1 MNAKILMVDDSK
13 TIRFQVRKIL
23 EAEPDH
29 DYDIS
34 EAADGKEALDVVAA
48 STKEKLPDLV
58 LLDRNMPRMNG
69 DEFIRIFKA
78 DPQWGHIPVLFLTT
92 HGEIEELVK
101 GLTEL
106 QADDYLGKPFNPS
119 ELQARV
125 KSLLRVRMAEK
136 ETLRLNSELDQS
148 LKEQK
153 LQFEELKRT
162 KVELAE
168 ISAVAELT
176 RIFEK
181 FVPRE
186 FLDRI
191 AKTGIENITLGH
203 AESDVITILFSD
215 IRSFTDISESMEPA
229 ELMQFLNT
237 FLQFMSEPI
246 HLNHGFVDK
255 FIGDA
260 IMALFDQPGKP
271 DAIEA
276 RDAVRSGIE
285 MQASLVRFN
294 KLRAKQNYPPTNIG
308 IGVHSGPVVIGT
320 LGSDSRMDSTV
331 LGDAVNLASRL
342 EGLTKNYRLPMLVSE
357 DSKNLISHLEEFNW
371 RLLDRITVK
380 GKSEPVRIFEVFNQ
394 YSDENYENKL
404 KAASVFE
411 EAMTPYLNQNWELA
425 IEGFKDCEELL
436 PEDASIEMHL
446 KRAQSYQETPPAE
459 DWDGVH
465 RYFSK

>member
-153 LQFEELKRT
+153 LQFEELKKT

-320 LGSDSRMDSTV
+320 LGSDTRMDSTV
-331 LGDAVNLASRL
+331 LGDAVNLAARL

-394 YSDENYENKL
+394 YSDKNYENKL

-425 IEGFKDCEELL
+425 IEGFKECEELL

-446 KRAQSYQETPPAE
+446 KRAHSYQETPPAE

>member
-153 LQFEELKRT
+153 LQFEELKKT

-394 YSDENYENKL
+394 YSDKNYENKL

-425 IEGFKDCEELL
+425 IEGFKECEELL

-465 RYFSK
+465 HYFSK

>member
-153 LQFEELKRT
+153 LQFEELKKT

-320 LGSDSRMDSTV
+320 LGSDTRMDSTV
-331 LGDAVNLASRL
+331 LGDAVNLAARL

>member
-92 HGEIEELVK
+92 HGEIEELVR

-153 LQFEELKRT
+153 LQFEELKKT

-320 LGSDSRMDSTV
+320 LGSDTRMDSTV
-331 LGDAVNLASRL
+331 LGDAVNLAARL

-394 YSDENYENKL
+394 YSDKNYENKL

-425 IEGFKDCEELL
+425 IEGFKECEELL

-446 KRAQSYQETPPAE
+446 KRAHSYQETPPTE

-465 RYFSK
+465 RYFNK

>member
-1 MNAKILMVDDSK
+1 M
-13 TIRFQVRKIL
+13 
-23 EAEPDH
+23 
-29 DYDIS
+29 
-34 EAADGKEALDVVAA
+34 
-48 STKEKLPDLV
+48 
-58 LLDRNMPRMNG
+58 
-69 DEFIRIFKA
+69 
-78 DPQWGHIPVLFLTT
+78 
-92 HGEIEELVK
+92 
-101 GLTEL
+101 
-106 QADDYLGKPFNPS
+106 
-119 ELQARV
+119 
-125 KSLLRVRMAEK
+125 
-136 ETLRLNSELDQS
+136 DQS
-148 LKEQK
+148 LKQQK
-153 LQFEELKRT
+153 LQFEELKKT

-191 AKTGIENITLGH
+191 AKTGIENITVGH
-203 AESDVITILFSD
+203 AESDIITILFSD
-215 IRSFTDISESMEPA
+215 IRSFTDISESMEPS

-246 HLNHGFVDK
+246 HMNHGFVDK

-271 DAIEA
+271 DAVEA
-276 RDAVRSGIE
+276 RDAVRSGLE

-320 LGSDSRMDSTV
+320 LGSESRMDSTV

-357 DSKNLISHLEEFNW
+357 DSKNLIFHLEEFNW

-380 GKSEPVRIFEVFNQ
+380 GKSDPVRIYEVFNQ
-394 YSDENYENKL
+394 YSDKNYENKL

-411 EAMTPYLNQNWELA
+411 EAMIPYLSKNWDMA
-425 IEGFKDCEELL
+425 IEGFKECDELL
-436 PEDASIEMHL
+436 PKDASIEMYL
-446 KRAQSYQETPPAE
+446 SRAQGFQEKPPAE

-465 RYFSK
+465 HYFIK

>member
-1 MNAKILMVDDSK
+1 MNAKILIVDDSK

-23 EAEPDH
+23 EAEPD
-29 DYDIS
+29 YSYEIS
-34 EAADGKEALDVVAA
+34 EAVDGKEALDVVAA

-78 DPQWGHIPVLFLTT
+78 DPQWRHIPVLFLTT

-125 KSLLRVRMAEK
+125 KSLLRVRIAEK

-148 LKEQK
+148 LKQQK
-153 LQFEELKRT
+153 LQFEELKKT

-186 FLDRI
+186 FLNRI
-191 AKTGIENITLGH
+191 AKTGIENITVGH

-229 ELMQFLNT
+229 ELMEFLNT

-246 HLNHGFVDK
+246 QMNHGFVDK

-276 RDAVRSGIE
+276 RDAVRSGLE

-371 RLLDRITVK
+371 RLLDWITVK
-380 GKSEPVRIFEVFNQ
+380 GKSEPVRIYEVFNQ
-394 YSDENYENKL
+394 YSDKFYENKA
-404 KAASVFE
+404 KAASIFE
-411 EAMTPYLNQNWELA
+411 ETMTPYLNQNWELA
-425 IEGFKDCEELL
+425 IEGFKECEELL
-436 PEDASIEMHL
+436 PEDASIEMYL
-446 KRAQSYQETPPAE
+446 NRAQSFQETPPAE

>member
-78 DPQWGHIPVLFLTT
+78 DPQWGHIPVIFLTT

-153 LQFEELKRT
+153 LQFEELKKT

-425 IEGFKDCEELL
+425 IEGFKECEELL

-446 KRAQSYQETPPAE
+446 NRAQSYQETPPAE

>member
-1 MNAKILMVDDSK
+1 
-13 TIRFQVRKIL
+13 
-23 EAEPDH
+23 
-29 DYDIS
+29 
-34 EAADGKEALDVVAA
+34 
-48 STKEKLPDLV
+48 
-58 LLDRNMPRMNG
+58 MNG

-153 LQFEELKRT
+153 LQFEELKKT

-425 IEGFKDCEELL
+425 IEGFKECTELL

-446 KRAQSYQETPPAE
+446 NRAQSYQETPPAE

>member
-1 MNAKILMVDDSK
+1 MIAKILMVDDSK

-23 EAEPDH
+23 EAEKDH
-29 DYDIS
+29 DYDIT
-34 EAADGKEALDVVAA
+34 EAADGKDALDVVAA

-78 DPQWGHIPVLFLTT
+78 DPMWGHIPVLFLTT

-101 GLTEL
+101 GLNEL

-136 ETLRLNSELDQS
+136 ETLRLNSELDRS
-148 LKEQK
+148 LKHQK
-153 LQFEELKRT
+153 LQFEELKKT

-186 FLDRI
+186 FLNRI
-191 AKTGIENITLGH
+191 AKTGIENITVGH

-229 ELMQFLNT
+229 ELMEFLNT

-246 HLNHGFVDK
+246 QMNHGFVDK

-276 RDAVRSGIE
+276 RDAVRSGLE

-371 RLLDRITVK
+371 RLLDWITVK
-380 GKSEPVRIFEVFNQ
+380 GKSEPVRIYEVFNQ
-394 YSDENYENKL
+394 YSDKFYENKA
-404 KAASVFE
+404 KAASIFE
-411 EAMTPYLNQNWELA
+411 ETMTPYLNQNWELA
-425 IEGFKDCEELL
+425 IEGFKECEELL
-436 PEDASIEMHL
+436 PEDASIEMYL
-446 KRAQSYQETPPAE
+446 NRAQSFQETPPAE

>member
-92 HGEIEELVK
+92 HGEIEELVR

-153 LQFEELKRT
+153 LQFEELKKT

-320 LGSDSRMDSTV
+320 LGSDTRMDSTV
-331 LGDAVNLASRL
+331 LGDAVNLAARL

-394 YSDENYENKL
+394 YSDKNYENKL

-425 IEGFKDCEELL
+425 IEGFKECEELL

>member
-1 MNAKILMVDDSK
+1 MNANILMVDDSK

-29 DYDIS
+29 DYKIS
-34 EAADGKEALDVVAA
+34 EAGDGKEALDFVAA
-48 STKEKLPDLV
+48 STKEQLPDLV

-78 DPQWGHIPVLFLTT
+78 DPFWGHIPVLFLTT

-136 ETLRLNSELDQS
+136 ETLRLNSELDVS
-148 LKEQK
+148 LQQQK
-153 LQFEELKRT
+153 LQYEELKKT

-176 RIFEK
+176 KIFEK

-191 AKTGIENITLGH
+191 AKTGIENITVGH
-203 AESDVITILFSD
+203 AESDIITILFSD
-215 IRSFTDISESMEPA
+215 IRSFTDISESMEPS

-246 HLNHGFVDK
+246 HMNHGFVDK

-276 RDAVRSGIE
+276 RDAVRSGLE
-285 MQASLVRFN
+285 MQASLIRFN
-294 KLRAKQNYPPTNIG
+294 KFREKQNYPPTQIG
-308 IGVHSGPVVIGT
+308 IGIHSGPVVIGT
-320 LGSDSRMDSTV
+320 LGSESRMDSTV

-342 EGLTKNYRLPMLVSE
+342 EALTKNYRVPMLVSE

-371 RLLDRITVK
+371 RFLDRITVK
-380 GKSEPVRIFEVFNQ
+380 GKKEPVRIFEVFNEH
-394 YSDENYENKL
+394 SDKNYENKL
-404 KAASVFE
+404 KAAGLFE
-411 EAMTPYLNQNWELA
+411 EALNSYLKRSWEEA
-425 IEGFKDCEELL
+425 IEGFKECEALL
-436 PEDASIEMHL
+436 PEDASIEMYL
-446 KRAQSYQETPPAE
+446 TRAQDFQQSPPAE
-459 DWDGVH
+459 DWDGVY

>member
-260 IMALFDQPGKP
+260 IMALFDQPGKS

>member
-153 LQFEELKRT
+153 LQFEELKKT

-308 IGVHSGPVVIGT
+308 LGVHSGPVVIGT

-394 YSDENYENKL
+394 YSDKNYENKL

-425 IEGFKDCEELL
+425 IEGFKECEELL

-465 RYFSK
+465 HYFSK

>member
-78 DPQWGHIPVLFLTT
+78 DPQWSHIPVLFLTT

-153 LQFEELKRT
+153 LQFEELKKT

>member
-29 DYDIS
+29 DYDIA
-34 EAADGKEALDVVAA
+34 EAEDGKGALDVVAA

-78 DPQWGHIPVLFLTT
+78 DPQWSHIPVLFLTT

-106 QADDYLGKPFNPS
+106 KADDYLGKPFNPS

-148 LKEQK
+148 LKQQK
-153 LQFEELKRT
+153 LQFEELKKT

-191 AKTGIENITLGH
+191 AKTGIENITVGH
-203 AESDVITILFSD
+203 AESDIITILFSD

-294 KLRAKQNYPPTNIG
+294 KLRAKQNYPPTKIG

-320 LGSDSRMDSTV
+320 LGSESRMDSTV

-380 GKSEPVRIFEVFNQ
+380 GKREPVRIYEVFNQ
-394 YSDENYENKL
+394 YSDKNYEIKL

-425 IEGFKDCEELL
+425 IEGFKECEELL

-446 KRAQSYQETPPAE
+446 DRAQSFQETPPAE

>member
-394 YSDENYENKL
+394 YSDKNYENKL

>member
-153 LQFEELKRT
+153 LQFEELKKT

-425 IEGFKDCEELL
+425 IEGFKECTELL

-446 KRAQSYQETPPAE
+446 NRAQSYQETPPAE

>member
-1 MNAKILMVDDSK
+1 MIAKILMVDDSK

-23 EAEPDH
+23 EAEKDH
-29 DYDIS
+29 DYDIT
-34 EAADGKEALDVVAA
+34 EAADGKDALDVVAA

-69 DEFIRIFKA
+69 DEFIQIFKV

-125 KSLLRVRMAEK
+125 KSLLRVRIAEK
-136 ETLRLNSELDQS
+136 ETLRVNIELDQS
-148 LKEQK
+148 LKQQK
-153 LQFEELKRT
+153 LQFEELKKT

-191 AKTGIENITLGH
+191 AKTGIENITVGH
-203 AESDVITILFSD
+203 AESDIITILFSD

-229 ELMQFLNT
+229 ELMEFLNT

-246 HLNHGFVDK
+246 QMNHGFVDK

-276 RDAVRSGIE
+276 RDAVRSGLE

-357 DSKNLISHLEEFNW
+357 DSKNLIIHLEEFNW

-380 GKSEPVRIFEVFNQ
+380 GKSEPVRIYEVFNQ
-394 YSDENYENKL
+394 YSDKFYENKA
-404 KAASVFE
+404 KAASIFE

-425 IEGFKDCEELL
+425 IEGFKECEELL
-436 PEDASIEMHL
+436 PEDASIEMYL
-446 KRAQSYQETPPAE
+446 NRAQSFQETPPAE

>member
-1 MNAKILMVDDSK
+1 MRSFSCL
-13 TIRFQVRKIL
+13 RFQVRKIL

-153 LQFEELKRT
+153 LQFEELKKT

-394 YSDENYENKL
+394 YSDKNYENKL

-425 IEGFKDCEELL
+425 IEGFKECEELL

-465 RYFSK
+465 HYFSK

>member
-153 LQFEELKRT
+153 LQFEELKKT

-260 IMALFDQPGKP
+260 IMALFDQPGKS

>member
-153 LQFEELKRT
+153 LQFEELKKT

-294 KLRAKQNYPPTNIG
+294 KLRAKQNYPPTSIG

-465 RYFSK
+465 HYFSK

>member
-153 LQFEELKRT
+153 LQFEELKKT

-394 YSDENYENKL
+394 YSDKNYENKL

-425 IEGFKDCEELL
+425 IEGFKECAVLL

-446 KRAQSYQETPPAE
+446 NRARSYQETPPAE

-465 RYFSK
+465 HYFSK

>member
-153 LQFEELKRT
+153 LQFEELKKT

>member
-1 MNAKILMVDDSK
+1 MIAKILMVDDSK

-23 EAEPDH
+23 EAEKDH
-29 DYDIS
+29 DYDIT
-34 EAADGKEALDVVAA
+34 EAADGKDALDVVAA

-78 DPQWGHIPVLFLTT
+78 DPMWGHIPVLFLTT

-101 GLTEL
+101 GLNEL

-136 ETLRLNSELDQS
+136 ETLRLNSELDRS
-148 LKEQK
+148 LKQQK
-153 LQFEELKRT
+153 LQFEELKKT

-186 FLDRI
+186 FLNRI
-191 AKTGIENITLGH
+191 AKTGIENITVGH

-229 ELMQFLNT
+229 ELMEFLNT

-246 HLNHGFVDK
+246 QMNHGFVDK

-276 RDAVRSGIE
+276 RDAVRSGLE

-371 RLLDRITVK
+371 RLLDWITVK
-380 GKSEPVRIFEVFNQ
+380 GKSEPVRIYEVFNQ
-394 YSDENYENKL
+394 YSDKFYENKA
-404 KAASVFE
+404 KAASIFE

-425 IEGFKDCEELL
+425 IEGFKECEELL
-436 PEDASIEMHL
+436 PEDASIEMYL
-446 KRAQSYQETPPAE
+446 NRAQSFQETPPAE

>member
-1 MNAKILMVDDSK
+1 MNAKILIVDDSK

-23 EAEPDH
+23 EAEPD
-29 DYDIS
+29 YSYEIS
-34 EAADGKEALDVVAA
+34 EAVDGKEALDVVAA

-78 DPQWGHIPVLFLTT
+78 DPQWRHIPVLFLTT

-125 KSLLRVRMAEK
+125 KSLLRVRIAEK

-148 LKEQK
+148 LKQQK
-153 LQFEELKRT
+153 LQFEELKTT

-191 AKTGIENITLGH
+191 AKTGIENITVGH
-203 AESDVITILFSD
+203 AESDIITILFSD
-215 IRSFTDISESMEPA
+215 IRSFTDISESMEPT
-229 ELMQFLNT
+229 ELMEFLNT

-246 HLNHGFVDK
+246 HMNHGFVDK

-276 RDAVRSGIE
+276 RDAVRSGLE
-285 MQASLVRFN
+285 MQSSLVRFN
-294 KLRAKQNYPPTNIG
+294 NLRAKQNYPPTNIG

-320 LGSDSRMDSTV
+320 LGSESRMDSTV

-357 DSKNLISHLEEFNW
+357 DSKNLIIHLEEFNW

-380 GKSEPVRIFEVFNQ
+380 GKSEPVRIYEVFNQ
-394 YSDENYENKL
+394 YSDKNYENKL

-411 EAMTPYLNQNWELA
+411 EAMTPYLSKNWEAA
-425 IEGFKDCEELL
+425 IEGFKECDELL
-436 PEDASIEMHL
+436 PEDASIEMYL
-446 KRAQSYQETPPAE
+446 NRVYGFQETPPDE

>member
-153 LQFEELKRT
+153 LQFEELKKT

-320 LGSDSRMDSTV
+320 LGSDTRMDSTV
-331 LGDAVNLASRL
+331 LGDAVNLAARL

-425 IEGFKDCEELL
+425 IEGFKECEELL

-446 KRAQSYQETPPAE
+446 NRAQSYQETPPAE

>member
-29 DYDIS
+29 DYDIY

-136 ETLRLNSELDQS
+136 ETLRLNNELDQS

-153 LQFEELKRT
+153 LQFEELKKT

-320 LGSDSRMDSTV
+320 LGSDARMDSTV
-331 LGDAVNLASRL
+331 LGDAVNLAARL

-394 YSDENYENKL
+394 YSDRNHENKL

-425 IEGFKDCEELL
+425 IEGFKECEELL

-446 KRAQSYQETPPAE
+446 NRAQSYQETPPAE

>member
-13 TIRFQVRKIL
+13 TIRFQIRKIL

-153 LQFEELKRT
+153 LQFEELKKT

-320 LGSDSRMDSTV
+320 LGSDTRMDSTV
-331 LGDAVNLASRL
+331 LGDAVNLAARL

-394 YSDENYENKL
+394 YSDRNYENKL

-411 EAMTPYLNQNWELA
+411 EAMNPYLNQNWELA
-425 IEGFKDCEELL
+425 IEGFKECEELL

>member
-153 LQFEELKRT
+153 LQFEELKKT

-237 FLQFMSEPI
+237 FLRFMSEPI

-320 LGSDSRMDSTV
+320 LGSDTRMDSTV
-331 LGDAVNLASRL
+331 LGDAVNLAARL

-394 YSDENYENKL
+394 YSDKNYENKL

-425 IEGFKDCEELL
+425 IEGFKECEELL

>member
-153 LQFEELKRT
+153 LQFEELKKT

-246 HLNHGFVDK
+246 QLNHGFVDK

>member
-1 MNAKILMVDDSK
+1 MNARILIVDDSK

-23 EAEPDH
+23 EAEPD
-29 DYDIS
+29 YSYEIS
-34 EAADGKEALDVVAA
+34 EAVDGKEALDVVAA
-48 STKEKLPDLV
+48 STKERLPDLV

-78 DPQWGHIPVLFLTT
+78 DPQWRHIPVLFLTT

-125 KSLLRVRMAEK
+125 KSLLRVRIAEK

-148 LKEQK
+148 LKQQK
-153 LQFEELKRT
+153 LQFEELKKT

-191 AKTGIENITLGH
+191 AKTGIENITVGH
-203 AESDVITILFSD
+203 AESDIITILFSD
-215 IRSFTDISESMEPA
+215 IRSFTDISESMEPS

-246 HLNHGFVDK
+246 HMNHGFVDK

-271 DAIEA
+271 DAVEA
-276 RDAVRSGIE
+276 RDAVRSGLE

-320 LGSDSRMDSTV
+320 LGSESRMDSTV

-357 DSKNLISHLEEFNW
+357 DSKNLIFHLEEFNW

-380 GKSEPVRIFEVFNQ
+380 GKSEPVRIYEVFNQ
-394 YSDENYENKL
+394 YSDKNYENKL
-404 KAASVFE
+404 MAASVFE
-411 EAMTPYLNQNWELA
+411 EAMIPYLSKNWDMA
-425 IEGFKDCEELL
+425 IEGFKECDELL
-436 PEDASIEMHL
+436 PKDASIEMYL
-446 KRAQSYQETPPAE
+446 SRAQGFQEKPPAE

-465 RYFSK
+465 HYFIK

>member
-153 LQFEELKRT
+153 LQFEELKKT

-394 YSDENYENKL
+394 YSDKNYENKL